1 MERSLSPMAFAS
13 SRRSRRARRAQR
25 TQRGTVFGGVVA
37 LQLLFVLGVVVNVPA
52 IQSDLVARVG
62 DRLGSA
68 GQLVGVEF
76 HGQSGRLSCESP
88 LSKPA
93 EVLRIA
99 RAVDGVH
106 AIQLDASCIGDPTVS
121 TTVPS
126 TTGVPTSAPA
136 TSEPATIAP
145 ATTAPVTT
153 EPATS
158 APATSGVPTTLA
170 PAPPV
175 VSASYQSGA
184 LTLTGAVSSTAQHY
198 QLVSVAAATLDS
210 TNVFD
215 GLTVDAA
222 AGLTDVDAARLAVLL
237 HYMVIPLEAGEVGWG
252 TDGVYARGAYT
263 DEAAR
268 AQFAAVAVSAGVEP
282 VLVPRP
288 VATAAE
294 AAALQNDLNTLVG
307 GEPILFGRGVIEIA
321 PESIHT
327 VQRIVGLA
335 KRYGGVRIE
344 VQGHTDSEGD
354 PVRNL
359 ALSEQRAL
367 AVLAALVQW
376 GVPAADLS
384 AAGFGEAQP
393 ILGLDGVEIP
403 EKSRRV
409 VFSLSVAG

>member
-1 MERSLSPMAFAS
+1 MAFAS

-106 AIQLDASCIGDPTVS
+106 SIQFDASCIGDPTVS

-126 TTGVPTSAPA
+126 TGVPTSAPA
-136 TSEPATIAP
+136 TSEPATTGP
-145 ATTAPVTT
+145 ATTG
-153 EPATS
+153 PATS
-158 APATSGVPTTLA
+158 APATSGVPTTLV

-184 LTLTGAVSSTAQHY
+184 LTLTGAVSSAAQHY

-222 AGLTDVDAARLAVLL
+222 AGLTDADAARLAVLL
-237 HYMVIPLEAGEVGWG
+237 HYMVVPLEAGEVGWG

-282 VLVPRP
+282 VLMPRP

-327 VQRIVGLA
+327 VQRIAGLA

-376 GVPAADLS
+376 GVLAADLS

-409 VFSLSVAG
+409 VFSLSLAG